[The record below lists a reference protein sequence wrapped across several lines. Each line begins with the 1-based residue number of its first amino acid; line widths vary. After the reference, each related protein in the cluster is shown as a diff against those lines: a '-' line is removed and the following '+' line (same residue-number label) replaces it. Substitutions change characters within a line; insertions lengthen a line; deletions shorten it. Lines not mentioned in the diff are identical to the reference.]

1 MGTDPDM
8 KKGFLAEALDL
19 IGSGGL
25 LPIQAIPLLRNTS
38 LLLSIT

>member
-25 LPIQAIPLLRNTS
+25 LPIQAIPLRLSISSR
-38 LLLSIT
+38 LSIT

>member
-25 LPIQAIPLLRNTS
+25 LPIRATLYSLR
-38 LLLSIT
+38 LR